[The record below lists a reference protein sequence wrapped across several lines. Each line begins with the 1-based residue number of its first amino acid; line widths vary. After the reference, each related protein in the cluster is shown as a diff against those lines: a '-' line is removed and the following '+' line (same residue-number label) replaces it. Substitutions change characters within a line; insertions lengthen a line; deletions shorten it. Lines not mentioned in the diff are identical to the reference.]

1 MLRAPEPEV
10 HRVHTSRIASAARA
24 IGIAAAV
31 LFAGVPLAAQLGVTI
46 SRGVFLLFLLGG
58 LLGLIALVLGLIGIA
73 RTRADSGREG
83 RGLALMGTGI
93 GAAIVAVIAIA
104 AGPSRSLPPINDITT
119 DPGDPP
125 EFAAAAALPENQGR
139 DMGYPAGFAE
149 QQRAGYPDL
158 APIHVARPPAE
169 TLDRVAALVQEY
181 GWELTARD
189 DGAGRIEARHTSAIF
204 HFVDDIVVR
213 VRPHPAGS
221 LVDVRSKSRVGQ
233 GDLGANAA
241 RIRRLRDGL
250 AS

>member
-1 MLRAPEPEV
+1 MLRALVPEV

-31 LFAGVPLAAQLGVTI
+31 LFIGVPLAAQLGIEI
-46 SRGVFLLFLLGG
+46 SRSVFLLFLLGG
-58 LLGLIALVLGLIGIA
+58 LLGLIALVLGLIGIL
-73 RTRADSGREG
+73 RTRPDSGREG
-83 RGLALMGTGI
+83 RGRALTGSLI
-93 GAAIVAVIAIA
+93 GAAIVGVIAVV

-119 DPGDPP
+119 NPDDPP
-125 EFAAAAALPENQGR
+125 EFVAAKELSSNQGR
-139 DMGYPAGFAE
+139 DLGYPADFEE

-158 APIHVARPPAE
+158 APIEVAQPPAV
-169 TLDRVAALVQEY
+169 TLDRVAALVDEF

-189 DGAGRIEARHTSAIF
+189 DASGRIEARDTSAIF

-213 VRPHPAGS
+213 IRPRDGGS

-250 AS
+250 SS